1 VRVVPIP
8 NIIAK
13 VPSNAHMAALG
24 ATLWSIR
31 AITPKAEMRVRTNAN
46 ARPKAM
52 PIAVWL
58 ASSNSFLGFSKAGR
72 FLARI
77 FLSLP
82 FGEQRLGVIRGLLA
96 D

>member
-1 VRVVPIP
+1 
-8 NIIAK
+8 
-13 VPSNAHMAALG
+13 
-24 ATLWSIR
+24 
-31 AITPKAEMRVRTNAN
+31 
-46 ARPKAM
+46 M